1 MGLFTEPKA
10 RIKSILDGS
19 VDTSGCTA
27 HTQSLALSAGYLT
40 AMEYTG
46 LLESPQIPAESFHR
60 RFQVF
65 INDNEDQN
73 QEAVLNEHNG
83 GRQLQAFKLAV
94 RIGYLWGIST
104 TIGWGSPQGSETV
117 DTQQSP
123 ESAYEAAQADAV
135 RIKRLLTITELLQVT
150 PVTDP
155 VIVSCRQVG
164 VASTVE
170 VHPNRLITQIDF
182 RLLLDLNL
190 SQVYGP

>member
-1 MGLFTEPKA
+1 MSLLDQPTA
-10 RIKSILDGS
+10 RIKSILDGT

-27 HTQSLALSAGYLT
+27 HTQSLALASGYLT
-40 AMEYTG
+40 ALEYVG
-46 LLESPQIPAESFHR
+46 LLESPQTPAESFHR
-60 RFQVF
+60 RFQLF
-65 INDNEDQN
+65 INEGEDQDP
-73 QEAVLNEHNG
+73 EAQLNEFTG
-83 GRQLQAFKLAV
+83 GRQLQVFKLTI

-123 ESAYEAAQADAV
+123 ESAYSAAQADAV
-135 RIKRLLTITELLQVT
+135 RIKRLLTLTELLQVT

-182 RLLLDLNL
+182 RLLLDLDL
-190 SQVYGP
+190 SQVYAP